1 MVFSRLILA
10 VSAAAGALLLS
21 TVLVSVWQHSA
32 AMDEMMRGM
41 TGMSMSGMMWWF
53 YLPLMVAATLLITLP
68 AILYVSAKDVSVVA
82 GLTAEEKAVVDF
94 LIHNGG
100 KVEQRMI
107 SKELG
112 ISRIKTHRLVASLK
126 RRGVIEVTRRGRT
139 NLVKL
144 KASQRH

>member
-10 VSAAAGALLLS
+10 VSATAGALLLS
-21 TVLVSVWQHSA
+21 TVLLSVWQHNA
-32 AMDEMMRGM
+32 AMDEMMPGM

-53 YLPLMVAATLLITLP
+53 YLPLIVAAMLLITLP
-68 AILYVSAKDVSVVA
+68 AILYVSAKDVSLVA

-94 LIHNGG
+94 LTHNGG
-100 KVEQRMI
+100 KVEQRTI

-126 RRGVIEVTRRGRT
+126 RRDVVEVERRGRT

-144 KASQRH
+144 KASQQH